1 MSNILLKT
9 SPVVQAQMRTDIPE
23 FVVGSI
29 VEVAYK
35 IIEGGKERVQ
45 KYKGIVT
52 NRHNKTDMDSTFTV
66 MKNSTFNTKVERTFP
81 VNSPLIA
88 AIVVSKF
95 QRARRSNIRT
105 QFTVKDP
112 LNVRARAIKSRPD
125 LMNNLIVAAAPVVE
139 APKAKVDADV
149 SSQAEAPKAFVETSS
164 AVNATND
171 DLTIVEGIGPK
182 IAELFI
188 AQGISTF
195 ALLADA
201 DVATLQAILD
211 ENSLG
216 GHKADTWPTQAELA
230 RDGKMEELETL
241 KAELNAGK
249 AE

>member
-125 LMNNLIVAAAPVVE
+125 LMNNLIVAAVE
-139 APKAKVDADV
+139 TPKTQDADV

-164 AVNATND
+164 VVNTSND

-201 DVATLQAILD
+201 DVTTLQAILD

-216 GHKADTWPTQAELA
+216 GHKSDTWPTQGALA

>member
-52 NRHNKTDMDSTFTV
+52 NRHNKTDMDATFTV

-88 AIVVSKF
+88 AIVVFKF
-95 QRARRSNIRT
+95 QRARRSNIRS

-112 LNVRARAIKSRPD
+112 LNARTRAIKSRPD
-125 LMNNLIVAAAPVVE
+125 LMNNLIIAAAPVVE
-139 APKAKVDADV
+139 QKVEMPV
-149 SSQAEAPKAFVETSS
+149 QSVEVEVVTSQE
-164 AVNATND
+164 
-171 DLTIVEGIGPK
+171 
-182 IAELFI
+182 
-188 AQGISTF
+188 
-195 ALLADA
+195 
-201 DVATLQAILD
+201 
-211 ENSLG
+211 
-216 GHKADTWPTQAELA
+216 
-230 RDGKMEELETL
+230 
-241 KAELNAGK
+241 
-249 AE
+249 

>member
-149 SSQAEAPKAFVETSS
+149 TR
-164 AVNATND
+164 
-171 DLTIVEGIGPK
+171 
-182 IAELFI
+182 
-188 AQGISTF
+188 
-195 ALLADA
+195 ALP
-201 DVATLQAILD
+201 LQMI
-211 ENSLG
+211 
-216 GHKADTWPTQAELA
+216 
-230 RDGKMEELETL
+230 
-241 KAELNAGK
+241 
-249 AE
+249 